1 MLLKIKKTNNNSELP
16 LVNTITKEIKDLFTY
31 FKTSNVR
38 RCIIPSNSKSLCNA
52 AKKARDINSARK
64 TKTNLRFHPSL
75 SS

>member
-31 FKTSNVR
+31 FKTSN
-38 RCIIPSNSKSLCNA
+38 SKSLCNA
-52 AKKARDINSARK
+52 DKKARDLNSARK